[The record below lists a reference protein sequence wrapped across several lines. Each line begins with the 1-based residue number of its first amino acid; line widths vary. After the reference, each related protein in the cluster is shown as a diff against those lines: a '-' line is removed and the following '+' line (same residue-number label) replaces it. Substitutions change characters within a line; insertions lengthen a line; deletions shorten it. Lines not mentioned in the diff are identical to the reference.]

1 MMPTFY
7 ANSVLIHLNDT
18 GEISHEIG
26 EEVFM
31 SEMIK
36 IIQGGQ
42 TASHMETWLMVWDY
56 ECSPNS
62 IYIVCLTPSHYL
74 CQWLLF
80 LAAGR
85 AVQLVRGSPAP
96 MSAPWQSLSLC
107 WGSGMPLFY
116 RDMPQGNAWAA
127 IRGTGA
133 SCRIGA
139 PAWCLQRVQAHL
151 LLSCKWTMSQ
161 AELFGKACFQSQA
174 TFLEVVS
181 LQTFWAGAENQ
192 ALPDSICK
200 L

>member
-42 TASHMETWLMVWDY
+42 TASLMETWLMVWDY

-80 LAAGR
+80 LAPGR

-96 MSAPWQSLSLC
+96 MSAPWRSLSLLRLWDALQGYATGKC
-107 WGSGMPLFY
+107 LSSHK
-116 RDMPQGNAWAA
+116 RDQSQLPHWCPCLMLSVGAGPPPAFLQMDHKPGWA
-127 IRGTGA
+127 
-133 SCRIGA
+133 
-139 PAWCLQRVQAHL
+139 
-151 LLSCKWTMSQ
+151 
-161 AELFGKACFQSQA
+161 FGKTCFQSQT
-174 TFLEVVS
+174 TFLKVVS
-181 LQTFWAGAENQ
+181 LQTFWTGAKPSLAWLN
-192 ALPDSICK
+192 L
-200 L
+200 